1 MTSHRLLATLAALA
15 ALGLAIPAA
24 ISTATAQEGPRPG
37 GPGQDH
43 GALARHMM
51 GKMDTNRDGQISR
64 DEFRATRIE
73 RFKTADLNGDG
84 YLTAA
89 ESATA
94 LSEQIRKRKQEKMQQ
109 RMARRLALL
118 DTDKDGR
125 VSQSEFEAAGERT
138 FLWMDSDKDGALSG
152 EELPRPPKHPMGR
165 R

>member
-1 MTSHRLLATLAALA
+1 MKLRSLPAVLV
-15 ALGLAIPAA
+15 ALGLALPAA
-24 ISTATAQEGPRPG
+24 MAQAAMAQEGPRPG
-37 GPGQDH
+37 GPGMDH

-51 GKMDTNRDGQISR
+51 AKMDSNQDGQISH
-64 DEFRATRIE
+64 DEFHATRAE
-73 RFKTADLNGDG
+73 RFKAADLNGDG

-125 VSQSEFEAAGERT
+125 VSQSEFDAAGERM
-138 FLWMDSDKDGALSG
+138 FLWMDGDKNGALSG
-152 EELPRPPKHPMGR
+152 EELPRPPKRPMGR
-165 R
+165 H

>member
-1 MTSHRLLATLAALA
+1 MKLRSLLTALA
-15 ALGLAIPAA
+15 ALGLVIPAA
-24 ISTATAQEGPRPG
+24 VAQEGPRPG
-37 GPGQDH
+37 GPGMDH
-43 GALARHMM
+43 GTLARYMM
-51 GKMDTNRDGQISR
+51 GKMDANRDGQISH
-64 DEFRATRIE
+64 DEFRATRAE

-125 VSQSEFEAAGERT
+125 VSQSEFEAAGERM
-138 FLWMDSDKDGALSG
+138 FLWMDGDKDGALSS
-152 EELPRPPKHPMGR
+152 EELPRPPKRPMGR
-165 R
+165 H